1 MAGGALSPALV
12 LWAALGS
19 GLGAGLR
26 WTLSLLISGA
36 GHGLP
41 WPTLGV
47 NALGALVAGVYAGRH
62 GPGSRRPHGVAV
74 QVFILPGLCAGFTTF
89 SIFSLEAVDCLAG
102 HGAGA
107 GLGLVL
113 ASVATW
119 LVAVALGDRLGRR
132 L

>member
-1 MAGGALSPALV
+1 MSPALV

-26 WTLSLLISGA
+26 WTLSLLMAGA

-41 WPTLGV
+41 WATLAV
-47 NALGALVAGVYAGRH
+47 NALGALVAGFYMGRH
-62 GPGSRRPHGVAV
+62 GPGSARPHRVAA
-74 QVFILPGLCAGFTTF
+74 QVFMLPGLCAGFTTF
-89 SIFSLEAVDCLAG
+89 SIFSLEAVHHFAG

-107 GLGLVL
+107 AFGLVL

-119 LVAVALGDRLGRR
+119 LVAVALGDWLGRR
-132 L
+132 F

>member
-1 MAGGALSPALV
+1 MSPSLV
-12 LWAALGS
+12 LWAGLGS

-26 WTLSLLISGA
+26 WTLSLLMTGV
-36 GHGLP
+36 GLGLP

-47 NALGALVAGVYAGRH
+47 NALGALVAGFYAGRH

-89 SIFSLEAVDCLAG
+89 SIFSLEAVHHLAG

-107 GLGLVL
+107 AFGLVL

-132 L
+132 V